1 MPEAAKV
8 RSMFAGIADRYD
20 LLNRVLS
27 AGTDQRWRRALLRAA
42 GEVEGRVLVDVC
54 SGTGDVA
61 LLFARRGARVLGVD
75 FTPEMLRIA
84 RAKWR
89 PSPRRDKGGTCAFV
103 QGDALRLPMADRSA
117 DIATIAF
124 GIRNVADRA
133 QGLSELARIVRPG
146 GLVLVLEFSLPSGR
160 VLGSAYRLYFTR
172 VLPWIGGWVS
182 GDSSAYRYLP
192 DTVMAWP
199 TPKAFEREMSEAGLE
214 ACEHRLLS
222 GGIAA
227 LFWGRVSG
235 SERRR

>member
-1 MPEAAKV
+1 
-8 RSMFAGIADRYD
+8 MFAGIADRYD

-42 GEVEGRVLVDVC
+42 GKVEGSVLVDVC
-54 SGTGDVA
+54 CGTGDVA
-61 LLFARRGARVLGVD
+61 LLFAREGARVLGVD
-75 FTPEMLRIA
+75 FTPEMLQNA

-89 PSPRRDKGGTCAFV
+89 PFAGPHAGPHARPGAGTCVFV
-103 QGDALRLPMADRSA
+103 QGDALALPLADRSA

-133 QGLSELARIVRPG
+133 QGLCELARVVRRG
-146 GLVLVLEFSLPSGR
+146 GLVLVLEFSLPPGR

-182 GDSSAYRYLP
+182 GNPAAYRYLP
-192 DTVMAWP
+192 DTVMTWP
-199 TPKAFEREMSEAGLE
+199 TPEAFEREMSEAGLE

-227 LFWGRVSG
+227 LFWGRVPG
-235 SERRR
+235 SENRR